1 MAAPT
6 PDLKSTCAI
15 PVAMSTPVTV
25 GDHVR
30 LVRRSG
36 GAQPR
41 GQAHPGYSR
50 QDVDGDEV
58 DAVERQAVQR
68 EGRLVAGDGRAA
80 PVSTGSGPQHEAL
93 LGRRRG
99 PELPQNVGVPADTD
113 HLLTAPPAGQS
124 TVVHIDDRRHG
135 AREHPAPGA
144 SHRCEPVVHAP
155 IVPIR
160 GGWDARSSTGDGLDG
175 VVDP

>member
-1 MAAPT
+1 M
-6 PDLKSTCAI
+6 
-15 PVAMSTPVTV
+15 
-25 GDHVR
+25 
-30 LVRRSG
+30 
-36 GAQPR
+36 
-41 GQAHPGYSR
+41 
-50 QDVDGDEV
+50 
-58 DAVERQAVQR
+58 ERQAVQR
-68 EGRLVAGDGRAA
+68 EGRLVAGDVFGPRREH
-80 PVSTGSGPQHEAL
+80 SSGPQHEAL